1 MANNQYVNKVSYVE
15 NGTPRVLIDISS
27 DTVTP
32 STLLQGYTAH
42 DASGAAIVGTATG
55 GGGGAVYQDQ
65 DGYIVLSDQGGGSS
79 VTVEALSVTQN
90 GTYTAPTGKAYSPV
104 TVTVSGGDSP
114 YTLLGSSEFSV
125 TTTSTSAQ
133 SVGTITMG
141 SSIYT
146 ADAIIYVK
154 VRDKAGKRKG
164 YFYGTDTFFINSYAG
179 KGTSQSLIML
189 RPSILYSFDG
199 NGLTRF
205 NPTTSGYIFSDST
218 SSYGVYAGNITAS
231 GNVAVQS
238 RYSSN
243 TGTIDGTYTVDVY
256 LLKWPDN
263 TSPISSV
270 V

>member
-1 MANNQYVNKVSYVE
+1 MANTTVNKV
-15 NGTPRVLIDISS
+15 VLGNETLLDLTA

-32 STLLQGYTAH
+32 QTLYLGTTAH
-42 DASGAAIVGTATG
+42 DASGAAIVGTMSG
-55 GGGGAVYQDQ
+55 GGTEAGTVTQDEN
-65 DGYIVLSDQGGGSS
+65 GFLVLDDDAPSGR

-104 TVTVSGGDSP
+104 TVNVSGGDSP
-114 YTLLGSSEFSV
+114 YTLLDSSEFSV
-125 TTTSTSAQ
+125 TTTSTSAT
-133 SVGTITMG
+133 SVGTITLG
-141 SSIYT
+141 NSLYT
-146 ADAIIYVK
+146 ANAIIYVK

-164 YFYGTDTFFINSYAG
+164 YFYGTDTFFVNTFAA
-179 KGTSQSLIML
+179 KGISQSLISI

-199 NGLTRF
+199 NGLTTF
-205 NPTTSGYIFSDST
+205 NPTGSGFVSGNST
-218 SSYGVYAGNITAS
+218 SSYGVYASTITGS

-238 RYSSN
+238 RYHSN